1 MSRPHRHQLS
11 VRVVPVPDGRAA
23 ESFDRVLD
31 LLADAIADLAIVEA
45 RQEVAGR
52 LGLDAD
58 SLDRERRALDPEAR
72 AWLATAAERGAA

>member
-1 MSRPHRHQLS
+1 MSRPRRLQLS
-11 VRVVPVPDGRAA
+11 VRVVPVRDAHAA

-52 LGLDAD
+52 LGLDPDA
-58 SLDRERRALDPEAR
+58 LDRERRELDPEAR

>member
-1 MSRPHRHQLS
+1 MSRPHRHTLN
-11 VRVVPVPDGRAA
+11 VRVVHVADAQAA
-23 ESFDRVLD
+23 ASFDRVLD

-58 SLDRERRALDPEAR
+58 RIDRKRRDLDPEAR
-72 AWLATAAERGAA
+72 SWLATAAERGAA